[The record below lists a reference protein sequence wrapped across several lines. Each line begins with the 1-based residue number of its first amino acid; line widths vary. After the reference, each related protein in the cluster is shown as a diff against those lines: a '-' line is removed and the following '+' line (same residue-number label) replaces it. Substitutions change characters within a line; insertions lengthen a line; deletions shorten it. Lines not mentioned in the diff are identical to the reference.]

1 MAPETEAT
9 PAFPISLLVKSRL
22 SLMIGTRGA
31 AAKVDIKQVKKEIHP
46 KWKAVM
52 CGFANENGLNAV
64 ALCSESTGRANLA
77 VGSSKRTVWDD
88 GPSSSP
94 WTEKEKTCS
103 LAVTPCMEVPI
114 DPSSSLW

>member
-46 KWKAVM
+46 KWKALM
-52 CGFANENGLNAV
+52 CGFANENGLNTFD
-64 ALCSESTGRANLA
+64 LCSESTGKANLA
-77 VGSSKRTVWDD
+77 VGSSDWR
-88 GPSSSP
+88 SQ
-94 WTEKEKTCS
+94 
-103 LAVTPCMEVPI
+103 
-114 DPSSSLW
+114 